1 MKKSDMEKGSISRNE
16 IEKSICAD
24 RQIEDMIHLEWEM
37 FSNVD
42 NEGGK
47 AECQN
52 RPDTFWIMRKSQ
64 FLAWTSEI
72 RESYLLDLK
81 QAKKAERNL
90 CAEKYGYMME
100 STFPE
105 EYEEIK
111 DLLPD
116 VDKAKMEQIWRIV
129 QINLEWEQEMD
140 EKYKKLRA
148 NGRPLRKERDTQYET
163 SVETYMTGELKTYSE
178 KTIQLLYEYT
188 VRCKENGRNLAYE
201 ILKNMVTE
209 YGYDSVE
216 AAEAQI

>member
-1 MKKSDMEKGSISRNE
+1 MSKSGSI
-16 IEKSICAD
+16 D
-24 RQIEDMIHLEWEM
+24 RQIENIIGMEWEM

-52 RPDTFWIMRKSQ
+52 QPDTFRIMRKSQ
-64 FLAWTSEI
+64 FLAWTFEI
-72 RESYLLDLK
+72 RDSYLIDLK
-81 QAKKAERNL
+81 QAKKAGRNL

-105 EYEEIK
+105 EYEGIK
-111 DLLPD
+111 DMLPD
-116 VDKAKMEQIWRIV
+116 IEKAKMEQIRQIV
-129 QINLEWEQEMD
+129 QINLEWDQEMD

-148 NGRPLRKERDTQYET
+148 NGRPLRKEQDTQYAT

-188 VRCKENGRNLAYE
+188 IQCKENGRNLAYD

-216 AAEAQI
+216 AAEAQA

>member
-1 MKKSDMEKGSISRNE
+1 MNKSNSI
-16 IEKSICAD
+16 D
-24 RQIEDMIHLEWEM
+24 QQIENIVGREWEM

-52 RPDTFWIMRKSQ
+52 QPETFWIMRKSQ

-72 RESYLLDLK
+72 RDSYFMDLK
-81 QAKKAERNL
+81 QAKKAGRNL

-105 EYEEIK
+105 EYEGIK
-111 DLLPD
+111 DMLPD
-116 VDKAKMEQIWRIV
+116 IDKAKMEQIRRIV
-129 QINLEWEQEMD
+129 QINLEWEQVMD

-148 NGRPLRKERDTQYET
+148 NGRPLRKEQDTQYAT

-188 VRCKENGRNLAYE
+188 IRCKENGRNLAYE
-201 ILKNMVTE
+201 ILKNMVIE

-216 AAEAQI
+216 TAERCQ